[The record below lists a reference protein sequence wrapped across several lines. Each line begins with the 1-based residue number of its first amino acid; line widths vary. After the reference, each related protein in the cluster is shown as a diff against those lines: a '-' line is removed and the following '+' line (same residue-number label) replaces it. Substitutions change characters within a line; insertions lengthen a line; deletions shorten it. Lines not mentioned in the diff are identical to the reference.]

1 MGYSKLLSFFLLT
14 TLFLITSCEKI
25 NDDKLPPVIILNGNN
40 PASVL
45 LGCNYNDPGVT
56 AKDDG
61 SLPVITV
68 SGDIN
73 TDSTGV
79 YYLNYTAT
87 DDDGNQSF
95 LSRKVIVRPFDYDLY
110 EGQFN
115 VCDTIVKAMGI
126 DTMNYQ
132 VEVSAFSQTPKMF
145 VINNF
150 GNLGENFGVVF
161 QPDSTGNF
169 LIDFSRND
177 TIIEGNGQTYCTD
190 GGFRINYY
198 VQADSIYPFQHRATF
213 KK

>member
-40 PASVL
+40 PATVL
-45 LGCNYNDPGVT
+45 LGCNYNDPGVR
-56 AKDDG
+56 AKDD
-61 SLPVITV
+61 SSVPVITV
-68 SGDIN
+68 SGDVN
-73 TDSTGV
+73 PDSTGV

-95 LSRKVIVRPFDYDLY
+95 LSRKVIVRAFDFDLF

-115 VCDTIVKAMGI
+115 VYDTITKALGI
-126 DTMNYQ
+126 ETMNYQ
-132 VEVSAFSQTPKMF
+132 VEVSVFNQTPKMF

-150 GNLGENFGVVF
+150 GNLGENLGVVF

-177 TIIEGNGQTYCTD
+177 TIIEGTGQTYCTD

-198 VQADSIYPFQHRATF
+198 VQADSIDPFQHRATF